1 MASRPEPSVRDAKT
15 RILDAAANVL
25 ARRGYHDTN
34 VEEIVTR
41 SGTSK
46 GSVYFHFPSKEN
58 LFLAVMDQMSKRLHS
73 RVRREVEQLTDP
85 VQRLE
90 TALETTLRTLC
101 KHKTLARLLLIKGP
115 SIGPSFARKR
125 QESLTGLADM
135 TAQLIR
141 ETSPRD
147 PSVDAEVAA
156 HAWLGAVSEI
166 VVRWLQT
173 GKPDPINT
181 ALPTLKVMLRRGLGL
196 PPAMELAS

>member
-1 MASRPEPSVRDAKT
+1 MAAKQTTRD
-15 RILDAAANVL
+15 RLLDAAERVFAEKGFYEAAV
-25 ARRGYHDTN
+25 D
-34 VEEIVTR
+34 EIVQR

-73 RVRREVEQLTDP
+73 RVHREVERHTDP

-115 SIGPSFARKR
+115 SMGPSVARKR
-125 QESLTGLADM
+125 QETLTGLADM

-141 ETSPRD
+141 EASPRD

-196 PPAMELAS
+196 PPAIEVAS